1 MHVRAIRSRRLSR
14 MKKDRKR
21 SKMENKRKQGGFAIV
36 DRWIMVRW
44 VGTLFGRGRGWRLQ
58 AARSNPAPLVVIR
71 QLLDNTANVAEAP
84 TATRNGTR
92 RRLEVPGGALTAF
105 PGSASATCQQQV
117 NYLVFWIEKGT
128 PCRGCQRVP
137 HDLPNH
143 INAPLMPLYLPLL
156 TFAVQSQ
163 VTQHVA
169 VTRLFKHSVFRV
181 L

>member
-1 MHVRAIRSRRLSR
+1 MQVRAIRSRRLSR

-21 SKMENKRKQGGFAIV
+21 SKMENKRKTRRVRHCRQV
-36 DRWIMVRW
+36 DHGAW

-84 TATRNGTR
+84 TATRNRTR

-169 VTRLFKHSVFRV
+169 VTRLFKQALS